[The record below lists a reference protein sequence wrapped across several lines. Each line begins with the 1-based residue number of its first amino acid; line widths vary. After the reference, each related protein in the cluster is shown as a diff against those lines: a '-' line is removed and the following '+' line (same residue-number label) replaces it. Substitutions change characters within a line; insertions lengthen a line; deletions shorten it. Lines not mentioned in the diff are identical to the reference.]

1 MSSNEEESQVAERN
15 AFFWGLMLED
25 EEQEDNA
32 TSFEAF
38 RPLRM
43 AEVATPIS
51 SDNGVGRWRAE
62 QRRFQMAAI
71 VTPLSADHDSRIQ
84 RFTVCV
90 EGGGLSAG
98 MSKRPRRA

>member
-1 MSSNEEESQVAERN
+1 VSSNDEESQVAERN

-51 SDNGVGRWRAE
+51 SGNGVGR
-62 QRRFQMAAI
+62 
-71 VTPLSADHDSRIQ
+71 
-84 RFTVCV
+84 
-90 EGGGLSAG
+90 
-98 MSKRPRRA
+98 